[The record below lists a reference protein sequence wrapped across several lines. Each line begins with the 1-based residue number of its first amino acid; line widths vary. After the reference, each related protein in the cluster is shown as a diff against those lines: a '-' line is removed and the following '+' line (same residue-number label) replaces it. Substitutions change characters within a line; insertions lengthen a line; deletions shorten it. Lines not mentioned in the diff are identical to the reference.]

1 MNTSSLFLEQLN
13 ADTKASRTQNKSS
26 RVRNVVK
33 EKQRYNINKE
43 FKKKLNAT
51 LEKLLTPIADDLLT
65 TLMRLE
71 NKTGKIFVKNNFDNK
86 KYKIEFRICR

>member
-1 MNTSSLFLEQLN
+1 MSTSSLFLEQLN
-13 ADTKASRTQNKSS
+13 EDTKASRMQNKSS

-51 LEKLLTPIADDLLT
+51 LETPIADDLLT
-65 TLMRLE
+65 TLMRLK

-86 KYKIEFRICR
+86 KYKIEFRIRR